1 MFGTVRKYLY
11 SYQKF
16 VESRSNAATS
26 ANSTLSYW
34 KNRLFIK
41 FLVFCLPVSLI
52 AVIPGVVIS
61 FIDNYKVM
69 GIIDL
74 ISFISIG
81 LATLSK
87 TIPLRFKKIIIV
99 TVFYN
104 LAIFLIVNLGY
115 IGPGIFYLLSIT
127 ILIALFFRV
136 RYAYFSIFSN
146 AVVLIAFAVI
156 IHFQLFNTALNSQ
169 YTAMQWL
176 AFGSNLIVLSI
187 LLTVL
192 IQNIFNRLQSAIVKK
207 ERHKAKYKN
216 IFEYSPTPMWLYDIN
231 SLRFLDV
238 NQAAIQHYGYSYEEF
253 LNITIK
259 DIRPEQY
266 RKNIEEI
273 IEGNRYK
280 SNFLENR
287 FVHQKKN
294 GEQIYVKIESSL
306 LDFNG
311 RSAKLVS
318 ATDITAQVNNE
329 EKVTRSNIKL
339 QQSES
344 NLRAIFESSI
354 QGFVLLDNENNV
366 ITFNSKATDYIKL
379 NNYNTPFKIGQS
391 IYDFVEVARK
401 PFFKDLLKK
410 VSLGETIEYYRKYEL
425 DNNVQWVHYIL
436 TPVYENEQIN
446 GCCITGNDVTA
457 AKQHLETIE
466 LQNKKFLEISWIQS
480 HMVRAPLAR
489 LMGLAPLII
498 SETDKKERDEMLT
511 YFQISAND
519 LDDIIKEITAKVNK
533 NLPAENKTDA
543 SVLNNSVT

>member
-1 MFGTVRKYLY
+1 MQNYLHNY
-11 SYQKF
+11 KKF
-16 VESRSNAATS
+16 VESRSNPTLS
-26 ANSTLSYW
+26 ANSTLAYW
-34 KNRLFIK
+34 KNRLFIQ
-41 FLVFCLPVSLI
+41 FLVFCLPVSLL
-52 AVIPGVVIS
+52 AVIPGVAIS

-74 ISFISIG
+74 ITFGLIA

-87 TIPLRFKKIIIV
+87 SIPLPFKKIIIV

-115 IGPGIFYLLSIT
+115 IGPGVFYLLAIT
-127 ILIALFFRV
+127 ILIALFFRA
-136 RYAYFSIFSN
+136 RYAYFSILSN
-146 AVVLIAFAVI
+146 AVVLIVFAAI
-156 IHFQLFNTALNSQ
+156 IHFQLFNMALNSQ

-176 AFGSNLIVLSI
+176 TFGSNLIVLNI

-216 IFEYSPTPMWLYDIN
+216 IFEYSPTPMWLYDVN

-238 NQAAIQHYGYSYEEF
+238 NQAAIQHYGYSHEEF
-253 LNITIK
+253 LSITIK

-266 RKNIEEI
+266 RNNIEEI
-273 IEGNRYK
+273 IEENRYK
-280 SNFLENR
+280 SNLLEDR

-294 GEQIYVKIESSL
+294 GEEIFVKIESSL

-354 QGFVLLDNENNV
+354 QGFVLLDKENNV

-391 IYDFVEVARK
+391 IYDFVEAARK
-401 PFFKDLLKK
+401 PFFKNLLKK
-410 VSLGETIEYYRKYEL
+410 VSLGETIEYYRKYEVN
-425 DNNVQWVHYIL
+425 NNVQWVHFIL

-533 NLPAENKTDA
+533 NIHAENKPDV